1 VGIVFVDY
9 TRNMTKEN
17 KQYYAVIMEYGY
29 NVYSVTDFKNAT
41 RIQNKKSV
49 ALVQNLPIYKKFKET
64 KPKYEG
70 NKFFIENLAFV
81 LIVYVSNASCF
92 TSYKTRNKTS

>member
-29 NVYSVTDFKNAT
+29 NVYSVNDFKNAT

-70 NKFFIENLAFV
+70 NKFFIENMAFV

>member
-1 VGIVFVDY
+1 MGIVFVDY

-29 NVYSVTDFKNAT
+29 NVYSVNDFKNAT

-81 LIVYVSNASCF
+81 K
-92 TSYKTRNKTS
+92 KTYL